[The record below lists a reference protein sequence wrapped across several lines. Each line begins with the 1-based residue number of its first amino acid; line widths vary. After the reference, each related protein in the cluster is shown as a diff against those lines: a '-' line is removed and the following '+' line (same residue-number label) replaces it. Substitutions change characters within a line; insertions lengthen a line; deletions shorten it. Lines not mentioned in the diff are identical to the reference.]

1 MKTKPFNIDKA
12 RAGHPVCTRDLRP
25 VRILCYDMSDGI
37 SKDNILALVSETDG
51 SETAYAYN
59 RDGTFMGAGEQHRLD
74 LQLAG
79 TKKSGWINLYRDR
92 ITDFLLAYSAVY
104 DTEEDA
110 SRHVTCKDDE
120 DYVASVK
127 IEWEE

>member
-1 MKTKPFNIDKA
+1 MNTKPFNIDQA

-25 VRILCYDMSDGI
+25 ARIVCDNMSDGI

-59 RDGTFMGAGEQHRLD
+59 RDGTFMGAGEQYRLD
-74 LQLAG
+74 LQLA
-79 TKKSGWINLYRDR
+79 TVKKTGWINIYRDSVLNTTMAEEY
-92 ITDFLLAYSAVY
+92 IY
-104 DTEEDA
+104 DTEKEA
-110 SRHVTCKDDE
+110 KRHDSNDPSVEILDT
-120 DYVASVK
+120 VK

>member
-1 MKTKPFNIDKA
+1 MKTKPFKIDQA

-25 VRILCYDMSDGI
+25 VRIVCYDMSDGI

-59 RDGTFMGAGEQHRLD
+59 RDGTFMGAGEQHHLD
-74 LQLAG
+74 LQLA
-79 TKKSGWINLYRDR
+79 TVKKSGWINICHHHGLDENIAERY
-92 ITDFLLAYSAVY
+92 IW
-104 DTEEDA
+104 DTEGEA
-110 SRHVTCKDDE
+110 KRHDSNDPSVEILAT
-120 DYVASVK
+120 VK